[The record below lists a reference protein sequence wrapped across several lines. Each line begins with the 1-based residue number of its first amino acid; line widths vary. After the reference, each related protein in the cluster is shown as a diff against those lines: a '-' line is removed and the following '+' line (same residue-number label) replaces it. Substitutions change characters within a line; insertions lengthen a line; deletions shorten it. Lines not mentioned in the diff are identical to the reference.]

1 MIIYRTTHYL
11 LQINSLKFLPRSI
24 FEIDSSLV
32 MSLVHCIDKLDLS
45 EAVLYESW
53 LCDWLSTLT
62 KQFFHLAPLELGHKH

>member
-1 MIIYRTTHYL
+1 
-11 LQINSLKFLPRSI
+11 
-24 FEIDSSLV
+24 

-53 LCDWLSTLT
+53 LCGWLSTLT